1 MRGILPRR
9 PGPARTAPGGGSRAR
24 RRRGTARLLAAAPLA
39 VLCAAVLPAVAHA
52 GTAGIAGGHAIGTS
66 EILDTLWVLLAAL
79 LVLFMQAGFLLLEV
93 GFSRMKNVGAGVA
106 KILVNFAIAGVIF
119 WVVGFALTFGHGD
132 VLGHTGF
139 LLSHYGDPQ
148 RAFPVM
154 AGSHASIE
162 SKWLFQFGFCAVSL
176 AIVWGTT
183 LERIRFGAYVAFAVV
198 FCALIYPLAA
208 HWVLGGGWLQT
219 HLGMQDFAGS
229 TAVHLIGATAALAAV
244 LLLGPRRGKYGRD
257 GTVRAIP
264 GHNMPLVGLAAVILL
279 IGWFGFNAGST
290 LGVMDLRFASVALI
304 TLLSALGGVLGALV
318 TSWRVQGTLDVS
330 MIANGMIAGLV
341 AITAPSGYVE
351 AWPAPVIGF
360 VAGIIV
366 VLAVL
371 AIDRRLDDPVGALAA
386 HGIAGV
392 WGTLACGVF
401 AAPQLAA
408 YNGVGQGGLLY
419 TGSPHQLLAQA
430 AGIVVV
436 FLLVFGLSLAT
447 FAVIR
452 ATVGLRVPAA
462 HEDAGL
468 DISEHGS
475 YGYPEHFIADAE
487 LGLDSARVAV
497 LRNRRPRTQPAAH
510 PAT

>member
-1 MRGILPRR
+1 
-9 PGPARTAPGGGSRAR
+9 
-24 RRRGTARLLAAAPLA
+24 
-39 VLCAAVLPAVAHA
+39 
-52 GTAGIAGGHAIGTS
+52 
-66 EILDTLWVLLAAL
+66 
-79 LVLFMQAGFLLLEV
+79 
-93 GFSRMKNVGAGVA
+93 
-106 KILVNFAIAGVIF
+106 
-119 WVVGFALTFGHGD
+119 
-132 VLGHTGF
+132 
-139 LLSHYGDPQ
+139 
-148 RAFPVM
+148 
-154 AGSHASIE
+154 
-162 SKWLFQFGFCAVSL
+162 
-176 AIVWGTT
+176 
-183 LERIRFGAYVAFAVV
+183 
-198 FCALIYPLAA
+198 
-208 HWVLGGGWLQT
+208 
-219 HLGMQDFAGS
+219 
-229 TAVHLIGATAALAAV
+229 
-244 LLLGPRRGKYGRD
+244 
-257 GTVRAIP
+257 
-264 GHNMPLVGLAAVILL
+264 
-279 IGWFGFNAGST
+279 
-290 LGVMDLRFASVALI
+290 
-304 TLLSALGGVLGALV
+304 
-318 TSWRVQGTLDVS
+318 
-330 MIANGMIAGLV
+330 
-341 AITAPSGYVE
+341 
-351 AWPAPVIGF
+351 